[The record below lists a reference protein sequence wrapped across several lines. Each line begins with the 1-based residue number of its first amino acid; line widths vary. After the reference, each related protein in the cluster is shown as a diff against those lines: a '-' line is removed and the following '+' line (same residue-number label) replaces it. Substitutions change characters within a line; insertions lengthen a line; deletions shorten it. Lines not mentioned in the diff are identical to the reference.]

1 MTAREQEYREL
12 FMAEALEYYDAMSRH
27 LSELERQP
35 DGGDGAALGE
45 LFRLM
50 HNLKANAR
58 AMGFVDMGE
67 VAHKME
73 TLFGQIRGRER
84 AFAGALVPTT
94 FRAVDTLGTLIRAV
108 GTGQAAPDVQP
119 LLADLDRLIRGEE
132 PAEAAPEPA
141 DPDATDADASRKLEL
156 SELVS
161 IPVKKLDKLLNLV
174 GELVIDRDR
183 ILTLAAELGHPALQ
197 ATAQHL
203 FRISDD
209 LQYSVMDVRLVGA
222 GVLLNKF
229 PRVVRDVAAAESK
242 QVELSL
248 AGQDVQI
255 DRNVLQL
262 ITDALLHIVR
272 NAVSHGLEPPEAR
285 LAAGKPAVGQLRISA
300 LTERDDV
307 LLQVQDD
314 GRGVDTE
321 AVRRK
326 AVRQGLVSAEA
337 AAALDEPAVWALL
350 FEAGFSMADKITDI
364 SGRGVG
370 LDVVKLAIDSLG
382 GRLRVDSQLGRGT
395 TFTLV
400 LPTSIAVK
408 GALLIELDAR
418 AYAVPLLHTDTVL
431 ALPDEQIFAVGGVL
445 MAHVQHENVPLVPL
459 AQLLGAEGDEQLPLA
474 SRADLPASGEGQHQV
489 LVVSYN
495 NRRLGLLID
504 RFLRQQNIVVK
515 PLSKPLDT
523 IDLFGGV
530 TLLGSGQLCLVLDVP
545 ALTRLF
551 QAKRP

>member
-1 MTAREQEYREL
+1 MTAREQEYRDL

-27 LSELERQP
+27 LSELERNPQ
-35 DGGDGAALGE
+35 DVAALNE

-73 TLFGQIRGRER
+73 TLFGQIRGNER
-84 AFAGALVPTT
+84 TFTGSLVPLT
-94 FRAVDTLGTLIRAV
+94 FRAVDILGNMIRAV
-108 GTGQAAPDVQP
+108 GSGQETGDAKS
-119 LLADLDRLIRGEE
+119 LLDNLEHLIKGEE
-132 PAEAAPEPA
+132 IVETRPAQTEEEAE
-141 DPDATDADASRKLEL
+141 TDAARKLEL
-156 SELVS
+156 SDLVY
-161 IPVKKLDKLLNLV
+161 IPVKKLDNLLNLV

-197 ATAQHL
+197 ATARHL

-229 PRVVRDVAAAESK
+229 PRVVRDVAATENK
-242 QVELSL
+242 QVELTL

-272 NAVSHGLEPPEAR
+272 NAVSHGLEDPQAR
-285 LAAGKPAVGQLRISA
+285 QAAGKLPTGKLSITA

-307 LLQVQDD
+307 LIQVQDD
-314 GRGVDTE
+314 GRGIDTE
-321 AVRRK
+321 AVRQK
-326 AVRQGLVSAEA
+326 AVRKGLLTAEA
-337 AAALDEPAVWALL
+337 AAVLDEQEVWALL
-350 FEAGFSMADKITDI
+350 FEPGFSMAETITDI

-382 GRLRVDSQLGRGT
+382 GRLRVNSELGKGT

-408 GALLIELDAR
+408 GALLIELDER
-418 AYAVPLLHTDTVL
+418 SYAVPLLHTDTVL
-431 ALPDEQIFAVGGVL
+431 ALPNDQIFAVGGLL
-445 MAHVQHENVPLVPL
+445 MTRIQDENVPLVPL
-459 AQLLGAEGDEQLPLA
+459 RQLLYSEGDELLPLA
-474 SRADLPASGEGQHQV
+474 TRADLPPEGGLHQI

-515 PLSKPLDT
+515 SLSKPLDT

-530 TLLGSGQLCLVLDVP
+530 TLLGNGQLCLVLDVP

-551 QAKRP
+551 LAKRP

>member
-1 MTAREQEYREL
+1 
-12 FMAEALEYYDAMSRH
+12 MAEALEYYDAMSQH
-27 LSELERQP
+27 LSELERNP
-35 DGGDGAALGE
+35 KEPGALNE

-58 AMGFVDMGE
+58 AMGFMDMGE

-73 TLFGQIRGRER
+73 TLFGQIRANER
-84 AFAGALVPTT
+84 TFNGTLVPLT
-94 FRAVDTLGTLIRAV
+94 FRAVDMLGNMIRAV
-108 GTGQAAPDVQP
+108 GAGQQSGDATP
-119 LLADLDRLIRGEE
+119 LLENLERLIQGEE
-132 PAEAAPEPA
+132 VVETREEP
-141 DPDATDADASRKLEL
+141 TEEEVDADATRKLEL
-156 SELVS
+156 SDLVY
-161 IPVKKLDKLLNLV
+161 IPVKKLDNLLNLV

-229 PRVVRDVAAAESK
+229 PRVVRDVASAESK

-272 NAVSHGLEPPEAR
+272 NAVSHGLETPEAR
-285 LAAGKPAVGQLRISA
+285 QAAGKPAVGKLRISA

-307 LLQVQDD
+307 LIQVQDD
-314 GRGVDTE
+314 GRGIDTE
-321 AVRRK
+321 AVRKK
-326 AVRQGLVSAEA
+326 AIRNKLVTAEA
-337 AAALDEPAVWALL
+337 AAALDEQAVWALL
-350 FEAGFSMADKITDI
+350 FEPGFSMADKITDI

-382 GRLRVDSQLGRGT
+382 GRLRVNSELGKGT

-431 ALPDEQIFAVGGVL
+431 ALPNDEIFAVGGLL
-445 MAHVQHENVPLVPL
+445 MTRIQDENVPLVPL
-459 AQLLGAEGDEQLPLA
+459 RQLLYSEGDELLPRA
-474 SRADLPASGEGQHQV
+474 TRADLPVDGGLHQV

-515 PLSKPLDT
+515 SLSKPLDT

-551 QAKRP
+551 LTKRP

>member
-1 MTAREQEYREL
+1 
-12 FMAEALEYYDAMSRH
+12 MAEALEYYDAMSRH
-27 LSELERQP
+27 LSELERNPQ
-35 DGGDGAALGE
+35 DVAALNE

-67 VAHKME
+67 VAHRME
-73 TLFGQIRGRER
+73 TLFGQIREQER
-84 AFAGALVPTT
+84 TFTGALVTLT
-94 FRAVDTLGTLIRAV
+94 FRAVDILGNMIRAV
-108 GTGQAAPDVQP
+108 GAGQE
-119 LLADLDRLIRGEE
+119 LADAKPLIENLERLIQGQEPVETQAKPTEE
-132 PAEAAPEPA
+132 EAENDAA
-141 DPDATDADASRKLEL
+141 RKLEL
-156 SELVS
+156 SDLVY
-161 IPVKKLDKLLNLV
+161 IPVKKLDNLLNLV

-183 ILTLAAELGHPALQ
+183 ILTLAAELNSPALR

-229 PRVVRDVAAAESK
+229 PRVVRDVAASETK
-242 QVELSL
+242 QVELTL
-248 AGQDVQI
+248 AGQEVQI

-272 NAVSHGLEPPEAR
+272 NAVSHGLEGPEDR
-285 LAAGKPAVGQLRISA
+285 KAAGKPATGQLRISA

-314 GRGVDTE
+314 GRGINTD
-321 AVRRK
+321 AVRKKAIRK
-326 AVRQGLVSAEA
+326 GVVTAEA
-337 AAALDEPAVWALL
+337 AAALDEQGVWTLL
-350 FEAGFSMADKITDI
+350 FEPGFSMAEQITDI

-382 GRLRVDSQLGRGT
+382 GRLRVASELGKGT

-408 GALLIELDAR
+408 GALLIELDER

-431 ALPDEQIFAVGGVL
+431 ALANDQIFAVGGLL
-445 MAHVQHENVPLVPL
+445 MTRVQEESVPLVPL
-459 AQLLGAEGDEQLPLA
+459 RQLLYAEGGELLP
-474 SRADLPASGEGQHQV
+474 RATRAELPTDNSLSQV
-489 LVVSYN
+489 LIVSYG
-495 NRRLGLLID
+495 NRRLGLIID

-515 PLSKPLDT
+515 SLSKPLDT

-551 QAKRP
+551 LAKLP

>member
-1 MTAREQEYREL
+1 
-12 FMAEALEYYDAMSRH
+12 MAEALEYYDAMSRH
-27 LSELERQP
+27 LSELERNPQETS
-35 DGGDGAALGE
+35 ALNE

-58 AMGFVDMGE
+58 AMGFVEMGE

-73 TLFGQIRGRER
+73 TLFGQIRGQER
-84 AFAGALVPTT
+84 SFTGALVGMT
-94 FRAVDTLGTLIRAV
+94 FQAVDTLGGMIRAV
-108 GTGQAAPDVQP
+108 GSGQQTVDAQA
-119 LLADLDRLIRGEE
+119 LLTNLDQLIKGEE
-132 PAEAAPEPA
+132 PVQPQVEPTEEQA
-141 DPDATDADASRKLEL
+141 DADASRKLEL
-156 SELVS
+156 SDLVS

-183 ILTLAAELGHPALQ
+183 ILTLATELGSPALQ
-197 ATAQHL
+197 ATARHL

-209 LQYSVMDVRLVGA
+209 LQYSVMDVRLIGA

-229 PRVVRDVAAAESK
+229 PRVVRDVASAESK

-248 AGQDVQI
+248 SGQDVQI

-272 NAVSHGLEPPEAR
+272 NAVSHGLENPADR
-285 LAAGKPAVGQLRISA
+285 QAAGKPAVGRLSISA

-314 GRGVDTE
+314 GRGIDTE

-326 AVRQGLVSAEA
+326 AVRQNMLSAEA
-337 AAALDEPAVWALL
+337 AADLDEQAVWALL
-350 FEAGFSMADKITDI
+350 FEPGFSMAEQITDI

-382 GRLRVDSQLGRGT
+382 GRLRVSSELGKGT

-408 GALLIELDAR
+408 GSLLVELDER
-418 AYAVPLLHTDTVL
+418 AYAVPLLHTDVVL
-431 ALPDEQIFAVGGVL
+431 SLRSDEIFAVGGLL
-445 MAHVQHENVPLVPL
+445 MTRVQDENVPLVPL
-459 AQLLGAEGDEQLPLA
+459 RLLLHLEGDEPLPRA
-474 SRADLPASGEGQHQV
+474 TRADLPPPEVPQQV

-495 NRRLGLLID
+495 GRRLGLVVD

-515 PLSKPLDT
+515 QLSKPLDT

-551 QAKRP
+551 LAKRP

>member
-12 FMAEALEYYDAMSRH
+12 FMAEALEYYDAMSQH
-27 LSELERQP
+27 LSELERNPQEP
-35 DGGDGAALGE
+35 GALNE

-58 AMGFVDMGE
+58 AMGFMDMGE

-73 TLFGQIRGRER
+73 TLFGQIRGNER
-84 AFAGALVPTT
+84 TFNGALVPLT
-94 FRAVDTLGTLIRAV
+94 FRAVDMLGSMIRAV
-108 GTGQAAPDVQP
+108 GAGQESGDATQ
-119 LLADLDRLIRGEE
+119 LLENLESLIQGEE
-132 PAEAAPEPA
+132 VVEVREQLSEEEV
-141 DPDATDADASRKLEL
+141 DADAARKLEL
-156 SELVS
+156 SDLVY
-161 IPVKKLDKLLNLV
+161 IPVKKLDNLLNLV

-229 PRVVRDVAAAESK
+229 PRVVRDVASTENK

-272 NAVSHGLEPPEAR
+272 NAVSHGLETPETR
-285 LAAGKPAVGQLRISA
+285 QAAGKPAVGKLRISA

-307 LLQVQDD
+307 LIQVQDD
-314 GRGVDTE
+314 GGGIDTE
-321 AVRRK
+321 AVRKK
-326 AVRQGLVSAEA
+326 AIRNKLVTAEA
-337 AAALDEPAVWALL
+337 AVALDEQAVWALL
-350 FEAGFSMADKITDI
+350 FEPGFSMADKITDI

-382 GRLRVDSQLGRGT
+382 GRLRVNSELGKGT

-431 ALPDEQIFAVGGVL
+431 ALPNDEIFAVGGLL
-445 MAHVQHENVPLVPL
+445 MTRIQDENVPLVPL
-459 AQLLGAEGDEQLPLA
+459 RQLLYSEGDELLPRA
-474 SRADLPASGEGQHQV
+474 TRADLPAAVGLHQI
-489 LVVSYN
+489 LIVSYN

-515 PLSKPLDT
+515 SLSKPLDT

-551 QAKRP
+551 LAKRP

>member
-1 MTAREQEYREL
+1 MKSREQEYREL
-12 FMAEALEYYDAMSRH
+12 FMAEALEYYDSMSRH
-27 LSELERQP
+27 LSELERNPQDTP
-35 DGGDGAALGE
+35 ALNE

-58 AMGFVDMGE
+58 AMGHTDLGE

-73 TLFGQIRGRER
+73 TLFGQVRSQER
-84 AFAGALVPTT
+84 TFAGSLVTYA
-94 FRAVDTLGTLIRAV
+94 FRALDAAGTMIRAI
-108 GTGQAAPDVQP
+108 GAGQEMPGVAP
-119 LLADLDRLIRGEE
+119 LLESLELLIKGEE
-132 PAEAAPEPA
+132 PVVAPVQTTEQEA
-141 DPDATDADASRKLEL
+141 DADASRKLEL
-156 SELVS
+156 SDLVY
-161 IPVKKLDKLLNLV
+161 IPVKKLDNLLNLV

-183 ILTLAAELGHPALQ
+183 ILTLAAELNSPALE
-197 ATAQHL
+197 ATARHL

-242 QVELSL
+242 QVELTL

-272 NAVSHGLEPPEAR
+272 NAVSHGLEPPAER
-285 LAAGKPAVGQLRISA
+285 QAAGKPAVGQLRITA

-314 GRGVDTE
+314 GRGINVE
-321 AVRRK
+321 AVKAKAIRK
-326 AVRQGLVSAEA
+326 NVVTAEA
-337 AAALDEPAVWALL
+337 AAALDEQGVYMLL
-350 FEAGFSMADKITDI
+350 FEPGFSMAETITDI

-382 GRLRVDSQLGRGT
+382 GRLRVTSELGKGT

-408 GALLIELDAR
+408 GSLLVELDER

-431 ALPDEQIFAVGGVL
+431 SVAADDIFAVGGLL
-445 MAHVQHENVPLVPL
+445 MTRVADDNVPLVNL
-459 AQLLGAEGDEQLPLA
+459 RQLLYAEGDETLPRA
-474 SRADLPASGEGQHQV
+474 TRADLPPDGHPQQV
-489 LVVSYN
+489 LVVNYN
-495 NRRLGLLID
+495 NRRLGLVVD

-515 PLSKPLDT
+515 QLSKPLDT

-530 TLLGSGQLCLVLDVP
+530 TLLGNGQLCLVLDVP

-551 QAKRP
+551 LMKRP

>member
-1 MTAREQEYREL
+1 
-12 FMAEALEYYDAMSRH
+12 MAEALEYYDAMSRH
-27 LSELERQP
+27 LSELERNPQETS
-35 DGGDGAALGE
+35 ALNE

-58 AMGFVDMGE
+58 AMGFVEMGE

-73 TLFGQIRGRER
+73 TLFGQIRGQER
-84 AFAGALVPTT
+84 SFTGALVGMT
-94 FRAVDTLGTLIRAV
+94 FQAVDTLGGMIRAV
-108 GTGQAAPDVQP
+108 GSGQQTVDAQV
-119 LLADLDRLIRGEE
+119 LLANLDLLIKGEE
-132 PAEAAPEPA
+132 PVQPRTAPTEEQA
-141 DPDATDADASRKLEL
+141 DADAGRKLEL
-156 SELVS
+156 SDLVS
-161 IPVKKLDKLLNLV
+161 IPVKKLDNLLNLV

-183 ILTLAAELGHPALQ
+183 ILTLAAELGSPALQ
-197 ATAQHL
+197 ATARHL

-248 AGQDVQI
+248 SGQDVQI

-262 ITDALLHIVR
+262 VTDALLHIVR
-272 NAVSHGLEPPEAR
+272 NAVSHGLENPADR
-285 LAAGKPAVGQLRISA
+285 QAAGKPAVGRLSISA

-314 GRGVDTE
+314 GRGIDTE
-321 AVRRK
+321 AVRKK
-326 AVRQGLVSAEA
+326 AVRKNLLSAEA
-337 AAALDEPAVWALL
+337 AATLDEQAVWALL
-350 FEAGFSMADKITDI
+350 FEPGFSMAEQITDI

-382 GRLRVDSQLGRGT
+382 GRLRVNSELGKGT

-408 GALLIELDAR
+408 GSLLVELDER
-418 AYAVPLLHTDTVL
+418 SYAVPLLHTDVVL
-431 ALPDEQIFAVGGVL
+431 SLRNDEIFAVGGLL
-445 MAHVQHENVPLVPL
+445 MTRVQDENVPLVPL
-459 AQLLGAEGDEQLPLA
+459 RQLLYLEGDEPLPRA
-474 SRADLPASGEGQHQV
+474 TRADLPPGDGQQV

-495 NRRLGLLID
+495 GRRLGLVVD

-515 PLSKPLDT
+515 QLSKPLDT

-551 QAKRP
+551 LAKRP

>member
-27 LSELERQP
+27 LSELERNPQ
-35 DGGDGAALGE
+35 DVGALNE

-67 VAHKME
+67 VAHRME
-73 TLFGQIRGRER
+73 TLFGQIRGNER
-84 AFAGALVPTT
+84 TFTGSLVSLT
-94 FRAVDTLGTLIRAV
+94 FRAVDILGNMIRAV
-108 GTGQAAPDVQP
+108 GSGQETGDAKA
-119 LLADLDRLIRGEE
+119 LLDNLEHLIKGEE
-132 PAEAAPEPA
+132 VVEPQAPQTEDEAE
-141 DPDATDADASRKLEL
+141 TDAARKLEL
-156 SELVS
+156 SDLVY
-161 IPVKKLDKLLNLV
+161 IPVKKLDNLLNLV

-197 ATAQHL
+197 ATARHL

-229 PRVVRDVAAAESK
+229 PRVVRDVASAEGK
-242 QVELSL
+242 QVELTL

-272 NAVSHGLEPPEAR
+272 NAVSHGLEDPATR
-285 LAAGKPAVGQLRISA
+285 QAAGKPATGRLLISA

-307 LLQVQDD
+307 LIQVQDD
-314 GRGVDTE
+314 GRGIDTE
-321 AVRRK
+321 AVRKK
-326 AVRQGLVSAEA
+326 AVRKNLLTAEA
-337 AAALDEPAVWALL
+337 AALLDEQEVWALL
-350 FEAGFSMADKITDI
+350 FEPGFSMAEKITDI

-382 GRLRVDSQLGRGT
+382 GRLRVSSELGKGT

-408 GALLIELDAR
+408 GALLIELDER
-418 AYAVPLLHTDTVL
+418 SYAVPLLHTDTVL
-431 ALPDEQIFAVGGVL
+431 ALPNDQIFVVGGLL
-445 MAHVQHENVPLVPL
+445 MTRIQDENVPLVPL
-459 AQLLGAEGDEQLPLA
+459 RQLLYSEGDELLPRA
-474 SRADLPASGEGQHQV
+474 TRADLPPDGGLHQV

-515 PLSKPLDT
+515 SLSKPLDT

-530 TLLGSGQLCLVLDVP
+530 TLLGNGQLCLVLDVP

-551 QAKRP
+551 LAKRP

>member
-27 LSELERQP
+27 LSELERNP
-35 DGGDGAALGE
+35 KDAAALNE

-58 AMGFVDMGE
+58 AMGFTDMGE
-67 VAHKME
+67 VAHRME
-73 TLFGQIRGRER
+73 TLFGQIRGNER
-84 AFAGALVPTT
+84 AFTGSLVPLT
-94 FRAVDTLGTLIRAV
+94 FRAVDTLGNMIRAV
-108 GTGQAAPDVQP
+108 GAGQDSLDAKP
-119 LLADLDRLIRGEE
+119 LLENLEQLIKGEE
-132 PAEAAPEPA
+132 IVEDRPVQTEEEAE
-141 DPDATDADASRKLEL
+141 TDAARKLEL
-156 SELVS
+156 SDLVY
-161 IPVKKLDKLLNLV
+161 IPVKKLDNLLNLV

-183 ILTLAAELGHPALQ
+183 ILTLAAELGNPALQ
-197 ATAQHL
+197 ATARHL

-229 PRVVRDVAAAESK
+229 PRVVRDVASAEGK
-242 QVELSL
+242 QVELLL

-272 NAVSHGLEPPEAR
+272 NAVSHGLEDPETR
-285 LAAGKPAVGQLRISA
+285 KAAGKAATGKLVISA

-307 LLQVQDD
+307 LIQVQDD
-314 GRGVDTE
+314 GRGIDTE
-321 AVRRK
+321 AVRKK
-326 AVRQGLVSAEA
+326 AVRKNLLTAEA
-337 AAALDEPAVWALL
+337 AAVLDEQEVWALL
-350 FEAGFSMADKITDI
+350 FEPGFSMAEKITDI

-382 GRLRVDSQLGRGT
+382 GRLRVNSELGKGT

-408 GALLIELDAR
+408 GALLIELDER

-431 ALPDEQIFAVGGVL
+431 ALPNDEIFAVGGLL
-445 MAHVQHENVPLVPL
+445 MTRIQEENVPLVPL
-459 AQLLGAEGDEQLPLA
+459 RQLLYSEGEEPLPRA
-474 SRADLPASGEGQHQV
+474 TRADLPPDGGLHQV

-515 PLSKPLDT
+515 SLSKPLDT

-551 QAKRP
+551 LAKRP

>member
-1 MTAREQEYREL
+1 MTAREQEYRDM

-27 LSELERQP
+27 LSELERNPQ
-35 DGGDGAALGE
+35 DVGALNE

-58 AMGFVDMGE
+58 AMGYTDMGE
-67 VAHKME
+67 VAHRME
-73 TLFGQIRGRER
+73 TLFGQIRGNER
-84 AFAGALVPTT
+84 TFTGSLVQLT
-94 FRAVDTLGTLIRAV
+94 FRAVDILGNMIRAV
-108 GTGQAAPDVQP
+108 GSGQETGDAKA
-119 LLADLDRLIRGEE
+119 LLDNLEHLIKGEE
-132 PAEAAPEPA
+132 IVEAQAPQTEDEAE
-141 DPDATDADASRKLEL
+141 TDAARKLEL
-156 SELVS
+156 SDLVY
-161 IPVKKLDKLLNLV
+161 IPVKKLDNLLNLV

-197 ATAQHL
+197 ATARHL

-229 PRVVRDVAAAESK
+229 PRVVRDVASAEGK
-242 QVELSL
+242 QVELTL

-272 NAVSHGLEPPEAR
+272 NAVSHGLEDPATR
-285 LAAGKPAVGQLRISA
+285 QAAGKPAVGRLLISA

-307 LLQVQDD
+307 LIQVQDD
-314 GRGVDTE
+314 GRGIDTE
-321 AVRRK
+321 AVRKK
-326 AVRQGLVSAEA
+326 AVRKNLLTAEA
-337 AAALDEPAVWALL
+337 AAVLDEQEVWALL
-350 FEAGFSMADKITDI
+350 FEPGFSMADKITDI

-382 GRLRVDSQLGRGT
+382 GRLRVNSELGKGT

-408 GALLIELDAR
+408 GALLIELDER
-418 AYAVPLLHTDTVL
+418 SYAVPLLHTDTVL
-431 ALPDEQIFAVGGVL
+431 ALPNDQIFVVGGLL
-445 MAHVQHENVPLVPL
+445 MTRIQEENVPLVPL
-459 AQLLGAEGDEQLPLA
+459 RQLLYSEGDEPLPRA
-474 SRADLPASGEGQHQV
+474 TRADLPPDGGLHQV

-515 PLSKPLDT
+515 SLSKPLDT

-530 TLLGSGQLCLVLDVP
+530 TLLGNGQLCLVLDVP

-551 QAKRP
+551 LAKRP

>member
-27 LSELERQP
+27 LSELERSPQ
-35 DGGDGAALGE
+35 DVAALNE

-73 TLFGQIRGRER
+73 TLFGQIRERER
-84 AFAGALVPTT
+84 SFTGSLVTLT
-94 FRAVDTLGTLIRAV
+94 FGAVDMLGNMIRAV
-108 GTGQAAPDVQP
+108 GANQESGDAQP
-119 LLADLDRLIRGEE
+119 LLENLERLIQGQEPLAAQPKPTDEE
-132 PAEAAPEPA
+132 AENDAA
-141 DPDATDADASRKLEL
+141 RKLEL
-156 SELVS
+156 SDLVY
-161 IPVKKLDKLLNLV
+161 IPVKKLDNLLNLV

-183 ILTLAAELGHPALQ
+183 ILTLAAELNHPALR

-229 PRVVRDVAAAESK
+229 PRVVRDVAAAENK
-242 QVELSL
+242 QVELTL
-248 AGQDVQI
+248 DGQDVQI

-272 NAVSHGLEPPEAR
+272 NAVSHGLESPEVR
-285 LAAGKPAVGQLRISA
+285 QAAGKPAVGQLRISA

-307 LLQVQDD
+307 LIQVRED
-314 GRGVDTE
+314 GRGIDTE
-321 AVRRK
+321 AVRAK
-326 AVRQGLVSAEA
+326 AIRNKVVTAEA
-337 AAALDEPAVWALL
+337 AAALDEQGVWALL
-350 FEAGFSMADKITDI
+350 FEPGFSMAEKITDI

-382 GRLRVDSQLGRGT
+382 GRLRVDSALGTGT

-408 GALLIELDAR
+408 GALLIELEER

-431 ALPDEQIFAVGGVL
+431 ALAPDEVFAVGGLL
-445 MAHVQHENVPLVPL
+445 MTRVQDENVPLVPL
-459 AQLLGAEGDEQLPLA
+459 RQLLYAEGDELLPRATRAELPPDT
-474 SRADLPASGEGQHQV
+474 SRLQV
-489 LVVSYN
+489 LIVSYGP
-495 NRRLGLLID
+495 RRLGLIID

-515 PLSKPLDT
+515 SLSKPLDT

-551 QAKRP
+551 LAKRP

>member
-1 MTAREQEYREL
+1 
-12 FMAEALEYYDAMSRH
+12 MAEALEYYDAMSRH
-27 LSELERQP
+27 LSELERNP
-35 DGGDGAALGE
+35 KDGAALNE

-58 AMGFVDMGE
+58 AMGFTDMGE
-67 VAHKME
+67 VAHRME
-73 TLFGQIRGRER
+73 TLFGQIRGNER
-84 AFAGALVPTT
+84 AFTGSLVPLT
-94 FRAVDTLGTLIRAV
+94 FRAVDTLGNMIRAV
-108 GTGQAAPDVQP
+108 GAGQDSADAKP
-119 LLADLDRLIRGEE
+119 LLDNLEHLIKGEE
-132 PAEAAPEPA
+132 IVEDRPAQTEEEAE
-141 DPDATDADASRKLEL
+141 TDAARKLEL
-156 SELVS
+156 SDLVY
-161 IPVKKLDKLLNLV
+161 IPVKKLDNLLNLV

-183 ILTLAAELGHPALQ
+183 ILTLAAELGSPALQ
-197 ATAQHL
+197 ATARHL

-229 PRVVRDVAAAESK
+229 PRVVRDVASAEGK
-242 QVELSL
+242 QVELLL

-272 NAVSHGLEPPEAR
+272 NAVSHGLEDPETR
-285 LAAGKPAVGQLRISA
+285 KAAGKAATGKLVISA

-307 LLQVQDD
+307 LIQVQDD
-314 GRGVDTE
+314 GRGIDTE
-321 AVRRK
+321 AVRKK
-326 AVRQGLVSAEA
+326 AVRKNLLTAEA
-337 AAALDEPAVWALL
+337 AAVLDEQEVWALL
-350 FEAGFSMADKITDI
+350 FEPGFSMAEKITDI

-382 GRLRVDSQLGRGT
+382 GRLRVNSELGKGT

-408 GALLIELDAR
+408 GALLIEMDER

-431 ALPDEQIFAVGGVL
+431 ALPNDEIFAVGGLL
-445 MAHVQHENVPLVPL
+445 MTRIQDENVPLVPL
-459 AQLLGAEGDEQLPLA
+459 RQLLYSEGDELLPRA
-474 SRADLPASGEGQHQV
+474 TRADLPPDGGLHQV

-515 PLSKPLDT
+515 SLSKPLDT

-551 QAKRP
+551 LAKRP

>member
-1 MTAREQEYREL
+1 
-12 FMAEALEYYDAMSRH
+12 MAEALEYYDAMSRH
-27 LSELERQP
+27 LSELERNPQETS
-35 DGGDGAALGE
+35 ALNE

-58 AMGFVDMGE
+58 AMGFVEMGE

-73 TLFGQIRGRER
+73 TLFGQIRGQER
-84 AFAGALVPTT
+84 SFTGALVGMT
-94 FRAVDTLGTLIRAV
+94 FQAVDTLGGMIRAV
-108 GTGQAAPDVQP
+108 GSGQQTVDAQA
-119 LLADLDRLIRGEE
+119 LLTNLDQLIKGEE
-132 PAEAAPEPA
+132 PVQPQVEPTEEQA
-141 DPDATDADASRKLEL
+141 DADASRKLEL
-156 SELVS
+156 SDLVS

-183 ILTLAAELGHPALQ
+183 ILTLATELGSPALQ
-197 ATAQHL
+197 ATARHL

-209 LQYSVMDVRLVGA
+209 LQYSVMDVRLIGA

-229 PRVVRDVAAAESK
+229 PRVVRDVASAESK

-248 AGQDVQI
+248 SGQDVQI

-262 ITDALLHIVR
+262 TTDALLHIVR
-272 NAVSHGLEPPEAR
+272 NAVSHGLENPADR
-285 LAAGKPAVGQLRISA
+285 QAAGKPAVGRLSISA

-314 GRGVDTE
+314 GRGIDTE

-326 AVRQGLVSAEA
+326 AVRQNMLSAEA
-337 AAALDEPAVWALL
+337 AADLDEQAVWALL
-350 FEAGFSMADKITDI
+350 FEPGFSMAEQITDI

-382 GRLRVDSQLGRGT
+382 GRLRVSSELGKGT

-408 GALLIELDAR
+408 GSLLVELDER
-418 AYAVPLLHTDTVL
+418 AYAVPLLHTDVVL
-431 ALPDEQIFAVGGVL
+431 SLRSDEIFAVGGLL
-445 MAHVQHENVPLVPL
+445 MTRVQDENVPLVPL
-459 AQLLGAEGDEQLPLA
+459 RLLLHLEGDEPLPRA
-474 SRADLPASGEGQHQV
+474 TRADLPPPEVPQQV

-495 NRRLGLLID
+495 GRRLGLVVD

-515 PLSKPLDT
+515 QLSKPLDT

-551 QAKRP
+551 LAKRP

>member
-1 MTAREQEYREL
+1 VGAGQEL
-12 FMAEALEYYDAMSRH
+12 ADAKP
-27 LSELERQP
+27 LIENLERLIQGQEP
-35 DGGDGAALGE
+35 VETQAKPTEEEAENDAA
-45 LFRLM
+45 
-50 HNLKANAR
+50 
-58 AMGFVDMGE
+58 
-67 VAHKME
+67 
-73 TLFGQIRGRER
+73 
-84 AFAGALVPTT
+84 
-94 FRAVDTLGTLIRAV
+94 
-108 GTGQAAPDVQP
+108 
-119 LLADLDRLIRGEE
+119 
-132 PAEAAPEPA
+132 
-141 DPDATDADASRKLEL
+141 RKLEL
-156 SELVS
+156 SDLVY
-161 IPVKKLDKLLNLV
+161 IPVKKLDNLLNLV

-183 ILTLAAELGHPALQ
+183 ILTLAAELNSPALR

-229 PRVVRDVAAAESK
+229 PRVVRDVAASETK
-242 QVELSL
+242 QVELTL
-248 AGQDVQI
+248 AGQEVQI

-272 NAVSHGLEPPEAR
+272 NAVSHGLEGPEDR
-285 LAAGKPAVGQLRISA
+285 KAAGKPATGQLRISA

-314 GRGVDTE
+314 GRGINTD
-321 AVRRK
+321 AVRKKAIRK
-326 AVRQGLVSAEA
+326 GVVTAEA
-337 AAALDEPAVWALL
+337 AAALDEQGVWTLL
-350 FEAGFSMADKITDI
+350 FEPGFSMAEQITDI

-382 GRLRVDSQLGRGT
+382 GRLRVASELGKGT

-408 GALLIELDAR
+408 GALLIELDER

-431 ALPDEQIFAVGGVL
+431 ALANDQIFAVGGLL
-445 MAHVQHENVPLVPL
+445 MTRVQEESVPLVPL
-459 AQLLGAEGDEQLPLA
+459 RQLLYAEGGELLP
-474 SRADLPASGEGQHQV
+474 RATRAELPTDNSLSQV
-489 LVVSYN
+489 LIVSYG
-495 NRRLGLLID
+495 NRRLGLIID

-515 PLSKPLDT
+515 SLSKPLDT

-551 QAKRP
+551 LAKLP

>member
-27 LSELERQP
+27 LSELERNPQ
-35 DGGDGAALGE
+35 DVGALNE

-73 TLFGQIRGRER
+73 TLFGQIRGNER
-84 AFAGALVPTT
+84 TFTGSLVTLT
-94 FRAVDTLGTLIRAV
+94 FRAVDILGNMIRAV
-108 GTGQAAPDVQP
+108 GAGQDSTDAKP
-119 LLADLDRLIRGEE
+119 LLENLEQLIQGQEVVEE
-132 PAEAAPEPA
+132 TEAPTEEEA
-141 DPDATDADASRKLEL
+141 DADAARKLEL
-156 SELVS
+156 SDLVY
-161 IPVKKLDKLLNLV
+161 IPVKKLDNLLNLV

-197 ATAQHL
+197 ATARHL

-229 PRVVRDVAAAESK
+229 PRVVRDVAAAEGK
-242 QVELSL
+242 QVELLL

-272 NAVSHGLEPPEAR
+272 NAVSHGLETPEAR
-285 LAAGKPAVGQLRISA
+285 QAAGKRATGRLVISA

-307 LLQVQDD
+307 LIQVQDD
-314 GRGVDTE
+314 GRGIDTE
-321 AVRRK
+321 AVRKK
-326 AVRQGLVSAEA
+326 AVRKGLITAEA
-337 AAALDEPAVWALL
+337 AAALDEQEVWALL
-350 FEAGFSMADKITDI
+350 FEPGFSMADKITDI

-382 GRLRVDSQLGRGT
+382 GRLRVSSELGKGT

-408 GALLIELDAR
+408 GALLIELDER

-431 ALPDEQIFAVGGVL
+431 ALPNDQVFAVGGLL
-445 MAHVQHENVPLVPL
+445 MTRIQEENVPLVPL
-459 AQLLGAEGDEQLPLA
+459 RQLLYSEGDEVLP
-474 SRADLPASGEGQHQV
+474 RATRSDLPTDGSLLQV

-495 NRRLGLLID
+495 NRRLGLIID

-515 PLSKPLDT
+515 SLSKPLDT

-551 QAKRP
+551 LAKRP